1 MATELPSALM
11 RRNGYANRMASGMTE
26 GSDQVNRT
34 IHHHQVTTS
43 TTTVTAYQSDGAI
56 TIKRM
61 KEMAEEQHHRNV
73 ELQAANCHLTSQ
85 LKQAKHQISELKKA
99 FKAERLAYS
108 DMKSKQNRLDKHLE
122 DFNGILE
129 GIDVA
134 HLKLSTN
141 VNKCQSQQEDFNSKL
156 SKSLEENAR
165 IKGLQ
170 EENLDRYLKLETRVG
185 GMSDLIAAAKTVNK
199 ETWSELVKCRALISE
214 KTEQQEICQAKLE
227 EDRAVQA
234 KLEAELAEVKG
245 KYAADVKQKSID
257 HEVMK
262 QELSRTVSSLNGYLE
277 LRQRE
282 HDQKVQAQNL
292 FREERSRGS
301 RVEAAMR
308 KVLREAEGAAKRAA
322 EAHLKEGELRVAK
335 WETAVGSMQTKFAAI
350 TKALVSRSEEVRAQA
365 AALAEKEAVIE
376 RVSGETE
383 RIASLVSGLDAASSK
398 LVMKTSE
405 AEMAEKESQEMRR
418 QLKSLKEEQ
427 KQYFIALSN
436 QNASELNKMKTK
448 MKEEVEATKIKMR
461 KDLEQKEGERGEW
474 KEKHD
479 ALAAEAEDLRRNLEE
494 RIRTNQE
501 DLKRALGSHRE
512 ASAAKEQALEA
523 RLKEAEAKAR
533 QAEDKSRAAEEARA
547 SLAGALATAREE
559 VEEGKRARL
568 NAPARAPKQAKQP
581 KVAAPAPKPRPKPK
595 PARAKPKPKT
605 KRSDFDDLFEDS
617 LLDPYSF

>member
-185 GMSDLIAAAKTVNK
+185 GMSDLIAAA
-199 ETWSELVKCRALISE
+199 
-214 KTEQQEICQAKLE
+214 
-227 EDRAVQA
+227 
-234 KLEAELAEVKG
+234 
-245 KYAADVKQKSID
+245 
-257 HEVMK
+257 
-262 QELSRTVSSLNGYLE
+262 
-277 LRQRE
+277 
-282 HDQKVQAQNL
+282 
-292 FREERSRGS
+292 
-301 RVEAAMR
+301 
-308 KVLREAEGAAKRAA
+308 
-322 EAHLKEGELRVAK
+322 
-335 WETAVGSMQTKFAAI
+335 QTI
-350 TKALVSRSEEVRAQA
+350 
-365 AALAEKEAVIE
+365 
-376 RVSGETE
+376 
-383 RIASLVSGLDAASSK
+383 
-398 LVMKTSE
+398 
-405 AEMAEKESQEMRR
+405 
-418 QLKSLKEEQ
+418 
-427 KQYFIALSN
+427 
-436 QNASELNKMKTK
+436 
-448 MKEEVEATKIKMR
+448 
-461 KDLEQKEGERGEW
+461 
-474 KEKHD
+474 
-479 ALAAEAEDLRRNLEE
+479 
-494 RIRTNQE
+494 
-501 DLKRALGSHRE
+501 
-512 ASAAKEQALEA
+512 
-523 RLKEAEAKAR
+523 
-533 QAEDKSRAAEEARA
+533 
-547 SLAGALATAREE
+547 
-559 VEEGKRARL
+559 
-568 NAPARAPKQAKQP
+568 
-581 KVAAPAPKPRPKPK
+581 
-595 PARAKPKPKT
+595 
-605 KRSDFDDLFEDS
+605 KRSC
-617 LLDPYSF
+617 